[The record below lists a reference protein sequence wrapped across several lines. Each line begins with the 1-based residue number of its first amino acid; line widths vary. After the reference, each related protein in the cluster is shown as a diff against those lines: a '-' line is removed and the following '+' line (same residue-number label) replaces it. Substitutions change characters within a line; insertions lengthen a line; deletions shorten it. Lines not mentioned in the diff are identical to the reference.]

1 MIHSNASES
10 ILNNLSE
17 IALMLDELANG
28 DIDNINWA
36 IGIDEVALHMRFA
49 RNALV
54 YALRAEQKA
63 IKKGGEVANVGS
75 DIDDDN

>member
-17 IALMLDELANG
+17 IALMLDELADG
-28 DIDNINWA
+28 DLGNIDWA

-54 YALRAEQKA
+54 YALKSKRRT
-63 IKKGGEVANVGS
+63 KKKE
-75 DIDDDN
+75 D